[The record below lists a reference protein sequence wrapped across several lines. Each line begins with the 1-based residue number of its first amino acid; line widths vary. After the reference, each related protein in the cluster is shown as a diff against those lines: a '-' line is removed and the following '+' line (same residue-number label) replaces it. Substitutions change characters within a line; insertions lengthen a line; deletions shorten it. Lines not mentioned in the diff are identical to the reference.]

1 MSHDA
6 EHCEGCRSGAQGGDT
21 FCRLCGACLTSG
33 PSRTSANGHR
43 SGEALRRASADSFW
57 ANPSLDELAAAQG
70 IRPIAH
76 PAELVLASWNEDDED
91 EFLATIRAWRDAG

>member
-6 EHCEGCRSGAQGGDT
+6 KLCADCNSGAEGGDA
-21 FCRLCGACLTSG
+21 FCRRCGACLTSG
-33 PSRTSANGHR
+33 RVPA
-43 SGEALRRASADSFW
+43 RRQLVATTSFW